1 MYNKGSEFPSLY
13 YTVLTMKLL
22 CEYYEI
28 TM

>member
-1 MYNKGSEFPSLY
+1 MYNEGSELPSLY

-28 TM
+28 TI